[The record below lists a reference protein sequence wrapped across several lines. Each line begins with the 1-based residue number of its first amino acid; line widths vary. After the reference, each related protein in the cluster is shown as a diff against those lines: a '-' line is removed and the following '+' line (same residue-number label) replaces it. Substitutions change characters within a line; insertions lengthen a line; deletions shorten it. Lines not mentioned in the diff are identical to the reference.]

1 MTFAR
6 SDRIGN
12 TKDKRQAGNC
22 GSLLLAAPIPF
33 QLDSFPMYSAQ
44 ITRANPTCIVLLVD
58 QSGSMADPFS
68 GDSTTKKADFVA
80 EVVNHTLHDLVIRC
94 TKTEEVRNYY
104 YISIIGYGR
113 IVGPAFG
120 GALGSRNLVPIAHV
134 ADYPLQV
141 KSSYKRV
148 PDGGGGWV
156 DIPIRFPV
164 WLHPNAE
171 GKTPMCEAL
180 TLVKDILERW
190 LSEHPRGFPPTVL
203 HLTDGESSDGDPDY
217 IGRQIMSLRTDDGPV
232 LLFNCHISSQRRRK
246 VEYPADESDLPDA
259 FARTLFHI
267 SSPLPGNFLAAAAQ
281 LGVQTVDNSRG
292 FVFNGDPSSIV
303 QFYEIGTSL
312 TGMTPYRWMDDRT
325 ESESV

>member
-1 MTFAR
+1 
-6 SDRIGN
+6 
-12 TKDKRQAGNC
+12 
-22 GSLLLAAPIPF
+22 
-33 QLDSFPMYSAQ
+33 
-44 ITRANPTCIVLLVD
+44 
-58 QSGSMADPFS
+58 MADPFS

-113 IVGPAFG
+113 NVAPAFG
-120 GALGSRNLVPIAHV
+120 GALGARNLVPIAQV

-148 PDGGGGWV
+148 PDGAGGWV
-156 DIPIRFPV
+156 EIPIRFPV

-180 TLVKDILERW
+180 TLVKNILEGW
-190 LSEHPRGFPPTVL
+190 LTEHPRGFPPTVL

-217 IGRQIMSLRTDDGPV
+217 IGRQIMSLRTDDGQV
-232 LLFNCHISSQRRRK
+232 LLFNCHISSQRKRK

-325 ESESV
+325 ESESA